1 MKELVERTGGL
12 VVQTDSFTNPIFK
25 ESVKRLFDGT
35 SIQFNSHAMFEV
47 SPGHHS
53 TALKGGGITR

>member
-25 ESVKRLFDGT
+25 ESLKKLFDGH
-35 SIQFNSHAMFEV
+35 SISLSSNAMLEV
-47 SPGHHS
+47 TTFARRVSAIGVG
-53 TALKGGGITR
+53 T